1 MTSVELTAER
11 LLVYGNDTSTE
22 LPFDTGRFTFGGK
35 LIVIDIDFQLPA
47 SSTPTFTTP
56 STSPASIT
64 NITLSIAPADD
75 ERISSLGPP
84 AAQILLSNIERG
96 DGEQFVRN
104 ITNLARWDGCSDPT
118 PNEGLNSF
126 AVLRGVEDALNLI
139 YQQERS
145 WMDEREVR
153 CRGWGEPVW
162 NANSLI
168 GMSVFYGEGE
178 QFVLLG
184 VEARRARYV
193 HPPLQTIYLAVEDTF
208 VPVAE
213 EEDVGMFGEDVAGE
227 GSKVLGGMMPNWL
240 VMEGDMNLMPTCSFV
255 MDLEPAV
262 VMSVEGAK
270 RVCEIVGYGG
280 WNDVM
285 NGHVKEEWV
294 EQDTMLEDLL
304 VKPPISSEA

>member
-1 MTSVELTAER
+1 MLTA
-11 LLVYGNDTSTE
+11 
-22 LPFDTGRFTFGGK
+22 
-35 LIVIDIDFQLPA
+35 
-47 SSTPTFTTP
+47 P
-56 STSPASIT
+56 STSPASIK
-64 NITLSIAPADD
+64 NISLSIAPADD

-84 AAQILLSNIERG
+84 AAQILLSNIESG

-104 ITNLARWDGCSDPT
+104 ITNLARWDGCSSPT

-145 WMDEREVR
+145 WADEREVR
-153 CRGWGEPVW
+153 CRGWGKPIW
-162 NANSLI
+162 NSNSLI
-168 GMSVFYGEGE
+168 GMSVFYGDVEE
-178 QFVLLG
+178 FVLLG
-184 VEARRARYV
+184 VEARRGRYV
-193 HPPLQTIYLAVEDTF
+193 HPPLQTTYLAADDTF
-208 VPVAE
+208 GPATADA

-227 GSKVLGGMMPNWL
+227 GSKVLGGMIPNWL

-255 MDLEPAV
+255 MDLEPGV

-285 NGHVKEEWV
+285 NGVVKEEWV

-304 VKPPISSEA
+304 VTPPISFRGLMTVRFRAKHFDS